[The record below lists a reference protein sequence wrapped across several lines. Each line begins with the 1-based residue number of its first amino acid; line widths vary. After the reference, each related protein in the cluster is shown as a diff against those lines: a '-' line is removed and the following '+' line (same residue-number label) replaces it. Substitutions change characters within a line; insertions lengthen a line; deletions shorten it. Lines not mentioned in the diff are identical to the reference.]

1 MRKYW
6 FILVVFVM
14 LLTACGEKTIDTLEP
29 DTQDELQLTA
39 TPIPSPTELPTATL
53 EPTATPTATPIPSS
67 TELPTATPEPTATP
81 TATPIPSP
89 TAAPTATPEPTA
101 APIPTATPIPSPTPT
116 PTPEPIATPTPIA
129 TLIPSPTELP
139 TATPTVTP
147 EPTVTA
153 TPTPECAIYLED
165 AIRDNAV
172 KVGGYVLFGEYEQD
186 NVMENGYEDIEWL
199 VLAVE
204 GDKALLTSKMG
215 LDVVPYATF
224 EKQHEM
230 TTWETSYA
238 REWLNN
244 SFLFNAFNSKEQE
257 RIETTYII
265 NDDNPEHGTDGGN
278 NTYDKLFYL
287 SIEEAQMYFPEDTNT
302 PELPQMMLNPARTI
316 YATEYAV
323 ARGAGV
329 SISEDWYG
337 GRSGYFLRSPG
348 YEAYNGLPP
357 GVATVIFPG
366 SISFNGAS
374 TFANDLR
381 NTHNPSFAM
390 CTCNRPAMWVNILP

>member
-1 MRKYW
+1 M
-6 FILVVFVM
+6 
-14 LLTACGEKTIDTLEP
+14 T
-29 DTQDELQLTA
+29 
-39 TPIPSPTELPTATL
+39 PSPT
-53 EPTATPTATPIPSS
+53 
-67 TELPTATPEPTATP
+67 
-81 TATPIPSP
+81 
-89 TAAPTATPEPTA
+89 
-101 APIPTATPIPSPTPT
+101 
-116 PTPEPIATPTPIA
+116 
-129 TLIPSPTELP
+129 
-139 TATPTVTP
+139 V
-147 EPTVTA
+147 
-153 TPTPECAIYLED
+153 TPTPECAVYLED

-215 LDVVPYATF
+215 LDVVTYATE

-257 RIETTYII
+257 RIETTYVI

-316 YATEYAV
+316 YPTEYAI
-323 ARGAGV
+323 ARGAGA

-337 GRSGYFLRSPG
+337 GRGGYFLRSPG

-357 GVATVIFPG
+357 GVAYVMYPG
-366 SISFNGAS
+366 GISVDGQA
-374 TFANDLR
+374 TFRNDGR
-381 NTHNPSFAM
+381 NTQNPSFS
-390 CTCNRPAMWVNILP
+390 CNRPAMWVNILP